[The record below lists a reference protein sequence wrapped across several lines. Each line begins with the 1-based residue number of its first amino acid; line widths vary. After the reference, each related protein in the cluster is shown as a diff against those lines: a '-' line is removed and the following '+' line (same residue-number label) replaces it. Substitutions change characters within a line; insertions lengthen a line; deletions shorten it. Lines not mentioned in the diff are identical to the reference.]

1 MPRRRPIR
9 PHPLNQGLFDLRR
22 TILRDPARCALCGSG
37 LAKGSEALISPH
49 ARTIRCLDCPTS
61 AS

>member
-22 TILRDPARCALCGSG
+22 TVLREPARCALCGSG
-37 LAKGSEALISPH
+37 LAKGSEALYELQGK
-49 ARTIRCLDCPTS
+49 TVRCLECPT
-61 AS
+61 